1 MPRVVHFEIQADDPE
16 RAVKF
21 YETVFDWKTTR
32 WSGPQ
37 SYWLMATGP
46 ESEPGINGAIMNRND
61 PKSTVYNIV
70 DVPSVDEYVR
80 KVEAA
85 GGTIILPKTA
95 VPGVGYAAY
104 FTDSEGNVMGLIE
117 NDPNVK

>member
-1 MPRVVHFEIQADDPE
+1 MPRVVHFEILADDPE

-46 ESEPGINGAIMNRND
+46 EGEPGINGAIMNRND
-61 PKSTVYNIV
+61 PKASLYNIV
-70 DVPSVDEYVR
+70 DVPSLDQYL
-80 KVEAA
+80 KKIEAA
-85 GGTIILPKTA
+85 GGKVVLEKQA
-95 VPGVGYAAY
+95 VPGVGYSAY
-104 FTDSEGNVMGLIE
+104 FADTEGNVLGLIQ
-117 NDPNVK
+117 NDPTVK